1 MIERYF
7 VKGARFRWAPPP
19 AVTTQPMDGA
29 VVVTPPTPPGA
40 LTYVGMDG
48 EIVDF
53 GLPNV
58 STLGFTMN
66 MTVAYDWLSY
76 VHGRTAKLASSGDV
90 LTGFM
95 SGCLIATWSDTGGRW
110 VGHIGTIE
118 SKGKN
123 EPPNSTVKI
132 GFSTT
137 MPPNVRGY
145 NPATAFGPEE
155 IMPILSK
162 CTGKPEVRIV
172 SLVTAA
178 SDFYSILFV
187 RRNDLNL
194 KEMDIWVCAGKKQ
207 VPGMGHQGLAN
218 ELVATR
224 PRR

>member
-1 MIERYF
+1 VIERYF
-7 VKGARFRWAPPP
+7 VKGARFRWAPPS
-19 AVTTQPMDGA
+19 AITTQPMDGSL
-29 VVVTPPTPPGA
+29 VVTPPTPPGSM
-40 LTYVGMDG
+40 TYVGMDG

-58 STLGFTMN
+58 TTLGFKMN
-66 MTVAYDWLSY
+66 MVITYDWLCY
-76 VHGRTAKLASSGDV
+76 VHGRTAKIASSSDV

-137 MPPNVRGY
+137 MPTNVRGY

-155 IMPILSK
+155 IMPILAK

-172 SLVTAA
+172 SLVTPT
-178 SDFYSILFV
+178 SEFYSVLFV

-194 KEMDIWVCAGKKQ
+194 NEMDIWVCAGKKLIA
-207 VPGMGHQGLAN
+207 GMGHQGLAN